1 MTDLLSFDADRHWFE
16 RLEAVGRCTGCGGEP
31 HCKHHNLAGL
41 GFAALDTVAN
51 SAIVDHIDGVDFVEA
66 AVRIMAVTSAATTI
80 TPYPSFSTT
89 TQKHS

>member
-1 MTDLLSFDADRHWFE
+1 MTNLLSFDADRNWFE

-31 HCKHHNLAGL
+31 HYKHHNLAGL

-51 SAIVDHIDGVDFVEA
+51 SAVVDFVEA
-66 AVRIMAVTSAATTI
+66 TVRIMAVTSAATTI